1 MAEDSVAQ
9 DQIRAFVDRIL
20 RMKEEAKAI
29 NDDIRDIYA
38 EAKGNG
44 FDKTALGQLVT
55 YVGKRQAG
63 AAELQ
68 EREALFDLYLAAY
81 DGSPSRTHA
90 YARQEPQPEQNSR
103 SVPPRTGAAVGN
115 EAVAPAAQSDAPEDS
130 DPPKLEGSLAG
141 AIPSTVHPQRSD
153 EAGLPGAAAP
163 GAMQEGS
170 EPIGAHNPD
179 KAGST
184 PAPATNLPK
193 MATEARQGTPAPE
206 AEVGKPEAASGVQTT
221 RVMTVT
227 PLEKREVNGLKGFG
241 FSVKWDDK
249 PLRPNCQHPDH
260 CASPGGNKLCWSC
273 TKAASLTGENA
284 A

>member
-1 MAEDSVAQ
+1 MVRS
-9 DQIRAFVDRIL
+9 FVDRIL
-20 RMKEEAKAI
+20 RLKEEVADL
-29 NDDIRDIYA
+29 NRDIREVYA

-90 YARQEPQPEQNSR
+90 YARHEPQPEQNSR
-103 SVPPRTGAAVGN
+103 AVPPRTGAAVGN
-115 EAVAPAAQSDAPEDS
+115 EAVAPAATQAPD
-130 DPPKLEGSLAG
+130 GC
-141 AIPSTVHPQRSD
+141 
-153 EAGLPGAAAP
+153 
-163 GAMQEGS
+163 
-170 EPIGAHNPD
+170 
-179 KAGST
+179 
-184 PAPATNLPK
+184 
-193 MATEARQGTPAPE
+193 TPAPE

-221 RVMTVT
+221 RVMTMT

-260 CASPGGNKLCWSC
+260 CASPGGNKHCWSC